1 MTFETDDSVMLVEF
15 TPKTTMWTKIQRRKK
30 LWSLKREAASQ
41 ICKLRES
48 QIEDEESSRNG
59 ENPANLALRS
69 KYFPSLS
76 GNGLSVSISLHKTNF
91 YTQMPSFKHFKDI
104 MNDDLFK
111 EAPADWHVI
120 ITDIVGST
128 QAIQAGAYAD
138 VNTIGAASISTVLH
152 ELGEEDFPFAFG
164 GDGASLLIPQH
175 CIGHV
180 LEVLMRLQK
189 LAKDNFDLELRVGH
203 IPVKTLVDDGFK
215 IEVAKHELCAGRCIA
230 VFRGGG
236 LSEAEARIK
245 TNIEKYCVKGPDEL
259 GSIDLKNLK
268 CRWNHIPSKR
278 GKIMSLIVK
287 ASDTSVYSEV
297 LEQLDRIYH
306 GKLDEAN
313 PVNSELLTHKSL
325 DQIYQDEARFHSTKT
340 PSFYIRASEIFASVS
355 IFNYKVDPI
364 YFDAKH
370 YANSQRSHADFQK
383 FDDMLRMVI
392 DCSDD
397 QAGSIVALL
406 KTEYDKG
413 RLTYGTH
420 ISKRAIM
427 TCYVEDES
435 KDGGHIHFID
445 GDNGGYSVA
454 AKQMKWQTSRANRV
468 KH

>member
-15 TPKTTMWTKIQRRKK
+15 TTKTTMWTKVQRQRQ
-30 LWSLKREAASQ
+30 LWSLKRKAASQ
-41 ICKLRES
+41 MCKLHET
-48 QIEDEESSRNG
+48 QIEDEASSRKG
-59 ENPANLALRS
+59 ESPANLALQS
-69 KYFPSLS
+69 KYFPSPS
-76 GNGLSVSISLHKTNF
+76 GNGLSVSISFHETNF

-104 MNDDLFK
+104 MNDDLFQ
-111 EAPADWHVI
+111 EAPTDWHVI

-128 QAIQAGAYAD
+128 QAIKAGAYSD
-138 VNTIGAASISTVLH
+138 VNTIGAASISTVLY
-152 ELGEEDFPFAFG
+152 ELGEEEFPFAFG
-164 GDGASLLIPQH
+164 GDGASLLIPPH
-175 CIGHV
+175 WIGHI

-189 LAKDNFDLELRVGH
+189 LARDNFDLELRVGH
-203 IPVKTLVDDGFK
+203 MPVKTLVDDGFK

-236 LSEAEARIK
+236 LTEAEVRIK
-245 TNIEKYCVKGPDEL
+245 TNTEKYCVHGPDEL
-259 GSIDLKNLK
+259 GSIELKNLK

-287 ASDTSVYSEV
+287 ASDVSVYTEV
-297 LEQLDRIYH
+297 LEELDKIYN

-313 PVNSELLTHKSL
+313 PVNLELLTHKSIN
-325 DQIYQDEARFHSTKT
+325 QIYQDETRFHSMKT
-340 PSFYIRASEIFASVS
+340 PSLFYRATEMFASVS
-355 IFNYKVDPI
+355 VFKYKVDPM

-370 YANSQRSHADFQK
+370 YAHSQRSHADFQK

-397 QAGSIVALL
+397 QAGSIISLL

-420 ISKRAIM
+420 ISEKAIM
-427 TCYVEDES
+427 TCYVEDET

-445 GDNGGYSVA
+445 GDKGGYSVA
-454 AKQMKWQTSRANRV
+454 AKQMKWQTRRANRA